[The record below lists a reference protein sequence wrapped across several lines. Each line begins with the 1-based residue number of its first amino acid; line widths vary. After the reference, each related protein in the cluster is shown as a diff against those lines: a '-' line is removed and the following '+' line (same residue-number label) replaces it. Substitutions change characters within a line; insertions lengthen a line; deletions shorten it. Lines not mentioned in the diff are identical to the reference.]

1 MKFAITGG
9 AGFIG
14 SHLVKYLLN
23 KGHDISVIDNLA
35 RGKMDNLKGVEN
47 DIDFF
52 KIDITNYSEMK
63 NALKQIDGVFHEAAL
78 TSVPESF
85 TKTDEYRR
93 VNIGGS
99 ENVFKLSREFG
110 FKVVFASS
118 ASVYGNTTI
127 IPIEENFKRK
137 PINPYGIT
145 KLEAEYLAEKYS
157 KIESQIIGLR
167 YFNVYGTGQTQDY
180 AGVITKFLESLSKG
194 KPPIIFGDGSQ
205 VRDFISV
212 YDVCRANLLSMK
224 SNVKYGFFNIGTGI
238 TTSIKNLTNL
248 MIRLSGNSLMPV
260 YENLPKGDIQLSQSN
275 ILLSKNHFSWEPK
288 IRLEEGLR
296 ELIIN
301 TEISHD

>member
-1 MKFAITGG
+1 MKFAVTGG

-14 SHLVKYLLN
+14 SHLVKYLLK
-23 KGHDISVIDNLA
+23 KGHDISVIDNLT
-35 RGKMDNLKGVEN
+35 RGKMENLKDIEK

-63 NALKQIDGVFHEAAL
+63 NILKQIDGVFHEAAL

-99 ENVFKLSREFG
+99 ENIFKLSREFG

-118 ASVYGNTTI
+118 ASVYGNTTT

-145 KLEAEYLAEKYS
+145 KLEAEHLAEKYS

-167 YFNVYGTGQTQDY
+167 YFNVYGKGQTQDY
-180 AGVITKFLESLSKG
+180 AGVITKFLKSLSKG

-224 SNVKYGFFNIGTGI
+224 SNVKSGFFNIGTGI
-238 TTSIKNLTNL
+238 TTSIKNLADL
-248 MIRLSGNSLMPV
+248 MIRLSDNSLKSE
-260 YENLPKGDIQLSQSN
+260 YKNLPKGDIQLSQAN
-275 ILLSKNHFSWEPK
+275 IFLSKNYFSWEPK
-288 IRLEEGLR
+288 ISLEEGLR
-296 ELIIN
+296 ELITSN
-301 TEISHD
+301 